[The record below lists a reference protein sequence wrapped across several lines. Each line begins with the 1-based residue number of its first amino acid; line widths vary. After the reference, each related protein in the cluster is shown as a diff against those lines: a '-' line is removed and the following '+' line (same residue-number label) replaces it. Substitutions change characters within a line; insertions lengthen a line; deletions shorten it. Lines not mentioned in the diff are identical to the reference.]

1 MSTTLNTNKL
11 ESITNDLTTSVSP
24 PKRGR
29 GRPAKYAKE
38 EREEKYKES
47 RDQWAKDN
55 MDRRYELNDQYGQ
68 RVRLAYK
75 LLCDIWN
82 KHYLDKVDDPI
93 CLQIKDLVENKKIII

>member
-1 MSTTLNTNKL
+1 
-11 ESITNDLTTSVSP
+11 
-24 PKRGR
+24 
-29 GRPAKYAKE
+29 
-38 EREEKYKES
+38 
-47 RDQWAKDN
+47 